1 MIYDFDNWRA
11 NMVLEALQTLN
22 EKWQAMIDSTEDVDV
37 KADYA
42 NDMIGLHIFQ
52 EGFERIAVGEFGSGI
67 TSFSREPVQ
76 VITPPITDDLRP
88 RKSA

>member
-22 EKWQAMIDSTEDVDV
+22 EKWQVIIDGIDDVDV

-42 NDMIGLHIFQ
+42 NDMIRLHILQ
-52 EGFERIAVGEFGSGI
+52 EGFERMAVEEFGSGI
-67 TSFSREPVQ
+67 INFSREPVQ
-76 VITPPITDDLRP
+76 VSTPSTTDDLRP